1 MMRTP
6 LMAAALAL
14 ALALAL
20 AGAVA
25 AQTQTTARP
34 AADDP
39 TLESRM
45 MVIAA
50 ELRCVVCQNQTVA
63 DSNAELA
70 EDLRE
75 QIRGQL
81 REGRSPDQI
90 RGFMTERYGE
100 FVLYRP
106 PLSSRTALLW
116 GGPAVLMVV
125 GLLALVLVLR
135 RRQRL
140 PDDAFEPDPDAPGD
154 TPPGAPLNE
163 PPNVR

>member
-1 MMRTP
+1 MRRNWLT
-6 LMAAALAL
+6 AAALT
-14 ALALAL
+14 LAL
-20 AGAVA
+20 AGGALAQGTA
-25 AQTQTTARP
+25 AP

-39 TLESRM
+39 ALEARM

-63 DSNAELA
+63 DSHAELA
-70 EDLRE
+70 ADLRE

-106 PLSSRTALLW
+106 PLSTRTALLW
-116 GGPAVLMVV
+116 GGPALLMAI
-125 GLLALVLVLR
+125 GLLALALVMR

-140 PDDAFEPDPDAPGD
+140 PDEAFEPEDSLPAEA
-154 TPPGAPLNE
+154 TPGATSNE
-163 PPNVR
+163 PSDAR